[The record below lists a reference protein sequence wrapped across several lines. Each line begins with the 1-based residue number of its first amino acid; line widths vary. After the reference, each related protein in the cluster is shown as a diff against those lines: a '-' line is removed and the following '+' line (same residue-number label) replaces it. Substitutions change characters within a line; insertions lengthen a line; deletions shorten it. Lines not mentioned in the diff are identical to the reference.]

1 MNNNVTRRL
10 LVVGAG
16 IGQVHLV
23 KKARSQ
29 GIHVTVLT
37 LPGPYPCIELA
48 DDVIYCDVFD
58 REKAAAEAK
67 ARGIDAVVSDQNDL
81 MVPTVAYIAE
91 KLGLPGNSFDQV
103 QAYCNKNRFRDNCDK
118 LGIPV
123 PKHVAVDSVGFD
135 FSNFDGAFPLIVKPA
150 DSQSSVGVRRVDN
163 DAELRE
169 ALAFALNKSFSHTAI
184 VEEFFVGKEIVCEGF
199 IDGGEYR
206 LLDFADRK
214 YFDLGELQ
222 IPSQT
227 LFPSN
232 INPDLLDRVVE
243 YERKMAAYIKPAFA
257 ITHSEYLIDEESNEI
272 RVVESALRGG
282 GVYISSHLI
291 PYATGIDVNDVLL
304 KKALGESVDVESPF
318 ASRKE
323 AAAGY
328 ISFYL
333 REGTIVSV
341 AGLDEIKSFDFVK
354 EVFLDDIKVGA
365 TVEKFAHKGS
375 RKGPILIVGKDR
387 DELERNAARVKETL
401 KVEVQNESG
410 NVSGVLWE

>member
-1 MNNNVTRRL
+1 MNNNATRRL

-91 KLGLPGNSFDQV
+91 KLGLPGNSFA
-103 QAYCNKNRFRDNCDK
+103 QAQSYCDKNVFRANCDRV
-118 LGIPV
+118 GVPA
-123 PKHVAVDSVGFD
+123 PKHVEVLSPDFD
-135 FSNFDGAFPLIVKPA
+135 PSTFDAPLPWIVKPGVQ
-150 DSQSSVGVRRVDN
+150 QSSVGVKRIDSL
-163 DAELRE
+163 DELRP
-169 ALAFALNKSFSHTAI
+169 ALDFAIKKSFNGKAI
-184 VEEFFVGKEIVCEGF
+184 LEEFFIGKELVCEGF
-199 IDGGEYR
+199 IENGEFR
-206 LLDFADRK
+206 LLGFADCF
-214 YFDLGELQ
+214 YFDMKDMLIRG
-222 IPSQT
+222 SMF
-227 LFPSN
+227 FPS
-232 INPDLLDRVVE
+232 RVKPEIMERIVG
-243 YERKMAAYIKPAFA
+243 YEKKMAAFTRPNFSILY
-257 ITHSEYLIDEESNEI
+257 SEYLVNETTDEI
-272 RVVESALRGG
+272 RVVESALRGSAM
-282 GVYISSHLI
+282 YASSHLI
-291 PYATGIDVNDVLL
+291 PYSTGIDINDVLL
-304 KKALGESVDVESPF
+304 KKALGEPVDVAAAF
-318 ASRKE
+318 ASRKD

-354 EVFLDDIKVGA
+354 EVFLDDIKTGA

-401 KVEVQNESG
+401 KVEVQDTTG
-410 NVSGVLWE
+410 AVSGASWE

>member
-1 MNNNVTRRL
+1 MNNNATRRL

-318 ASRKE
+318 A
-323 AAAGY
+323 
-328 ISFYL
+328 
-333 REGTIVSV
+333 
-341 AGLDEIKSFDFVK
+341 
-354 EVFLDDIKVGA
+354 
-365 TVEKFAHKGS
+365 
-375 RKGPILIVGKDR
+375 
-387 DELERNAARVKETL
+387 
-401 KVEVQNESG
+401 
-410 NVSGVLWE
+410 

>member
-1 MNNNVTRRL
+1 MKNNATRRL

-81 MVPTVAYIAE
+81 MAPTVAYIAE
-91 KLGLPGNSFDQV
+91 KLGLPGVTFDQV

-123 PKHVAVDSVGFD
+123 PKHIAVDAVDFD

-150 DSQSSVGVRRVDN
+150 DSQSSVGVRRVEN

-169 ALAFALNKSFSHTAI
+169 ALTNALNKSFSHTAI

-199 IDGGEYR
+199 IDAGEYR
-206 LLDFADRK
+206 LLAFADRK
-214 YFDLGELQ
+214 YFDLDELQ

-227 LFPSN
+227 LFPSV
-232 INPDLLDRVVE
+232 IKPELLDRVVGCE
-243 YERKMAAYIKPAFA
+243 KKMAAYIKPAFA
-257 ITHSEYLIDEESNEI
+257 ITHSEYLIDEESNGI

-291 PYATGIDVNDVLL
+291 PYAAGIDINGVLID
-304 KKALGESVDVESPF
+304 KALGRNVDVGTVF
-318 ASRKE
+318 AERKNG
-323 AAAGY
+323 AAGY
-328 ISFYL
+328 VCFYL
-333 REGTIVSV
+333 PEGEIVSV
-341 AGLDEIKSFDFVK
+341 DGIDELCALDCVKATFLDEMKPGQRTQKIV
-354 EVFLDDIKVGA
+354 
-365 TVEKFAHKGS
+365 HKGL
-375 RKGPILIVGKDR
+375 RQGPILVVGKDR
-387 DELERNAARVKETL
+387 EELDRNVAKVQQTL
-401 KVEVQNESG
+401 KI
-410 NVSGVLWE
+410 NVKTDVGAIAGAVWE